1 MKPGRLLS
9 HLIVASAALSLAV
22 LPASAAHYR
31 SKLVVGSPH
40 RMTAAA
46 LEIPQYELRTLLTKP
61 RRLSPQSWA
70 VTNTFDINIQIIQ
83 KPGTSAT
90 LFATPYYSC
99 QTFRYISTAGSDS
112 YDGTSATHTS
122 GTVGPWLT
130 LNHADATIPN
140 PAPGYC
146 ITVANGTYN
155 GISPMHGGNLAS
167 STGYVVYKCA
177 TLGGCTLNGS
187 EGNGDSVEFAC
198 NHANYVMF
206 DGFILVGSN
215 TENSSGV
222 DAFCANPP
230 DTTVSSH
237 HLWLL
242 NSVVYGFGQ
251 SGMQMN
257 GGDYYYVIHS
267 ILHDNSKTC
276 PEAQGSGI
284 SLASDHDLSGY
295 TPTADDKVPNA
306 VFGFPTWTI
315 SSGVFFHNVIAW
327 SVLYNNTLAVGCGY
341 VTDGN
346 GIIFD
351 TQDSADGNS
360 TNYTEPTLVAF
371 SVIYNNG
378 GAGPHPFGAVNVYLA
393 NNSVYNNYLS
403 AENTGTERGGI
414 DTDTSDASGKLNYN
428 YNNISVAVPTA
439 SGNLSYN
446 TALSSSGPQYSIG
459 NMTYLT
465 HSTAAAGEVV
475 LWSSTQ
481 TTDACTVSA
490 WTNVNFCHTNPLWV
504 NVGNSSTGSNV
515 TPPVGANFALQAT
528 SPAIGVGT
536 VPAWLPAQAADLGAC
551 HHSFSTC
558 P

>member
-1 MKPGRLLS
+1 
-9 HLIVASAALSLAV
+9 
-22 LPASAAHYR
+22 
-31 SKLVVGSPH
+31 
-40 RMTAAA
+40 MT
-46 LEIPQYELRTLLTKP
+46 I
-61 RRLSPQSWA
+61 
-70 VTNTFDINIQIIQ
+70 
-83 KPGTSAT
+83 
-90 LFATPYYSC
+90 
-99 QTFRYISTAGSDS
+99 
-112 YDGTSATHTS
+112 
-122 GTVGPWLT
+122 
-130 LNHADATIPN
+130 
-140 PAPGYC
+140 
-146 ITVANGTYN
+146 ANGTYN
-155 GISPMHGGNLAS
+155 GISPTHGGNLAS

-414 DTDTSDASGKLNYN
+414 DIDTSDASGKLNYN

-446 TALSSSGPQYSIG
+446 MALGSSPPQYSIG

-465 HSTAAAGEVV
+465 HSTAAPGEVV
-475 LWSSTQ
+475 TNYP
-481 TTDACTVSA
+481 TDACTVSA

>member
-155 GISPMHGGNLAS
+155 GISPTHGGNLAS
-167 STGYVVYKCA
+167 ATGYVVYKCA

-206 DGFILVGSN
+206 DGFIMVGTN

-222 DAFCANPP
+222 DAFCGNPP
-230 DTTVSSH
+230 SVEITSH
-237 HLWLL
+237 HVWVL
-242 NSVVYGFGQ
+242 NSTIYGFGQ
-251 SGMQMN
+251 SGMQLN
-257 GGDYYYVIHS
+257 GGDFYYAM
-267 ILHDNSKTC
+267 HDVLYNNSMTC
-276 PEAQGSGI
+276 PAAQGSGI
-284 SLASDHDLSGY
+284 SFASDHDLASY
-295 TPTADDKVPNA
+295 SPTSDDQVPNP

-315 SSGVFFHNVIAW
+315 SSGVYFHSVIAW
-327 SVLYNNTLAVGCGY
+327 SVLYNNTLQVGCGY

-346 GIIFD
+346 NIIFD

-360 TNYTEPTLVAF
+360 TNYTDPVLVAF
-371 SVIYNNG
+371 NVSYNSG
-378 GAGPHPFGAVNVYLA
+378 GSGLHPFGAVNIYSA
-393 NNSVYNNYLS
+393 NNSIYNNYLS
-403 AENTGTERGGI
+403 VENTGSERGGI
-414 DTDTSDASGKLNYN
+414 DADTSDSSGKVNYF
-428 YNNISVAVPTA
+428 YNNISVAIPTA
-439 SGNLSYN
+439 SGNLSTN
-446 TALSSSGPQYSIG
+446 NAIASSPPSFFSK
-459 NMTYLT
+459 NMTYDT
-465 HSTAAAGEVV
+465 RTTQQVGEVFY
-475 LWSSTQ
+475 SFP
-481 TTDACTVSA
+481 TDACTVSSYTA
-490 WTNVNFCHTNPLWV
+490 NNYCHTNPLWV
-504 NVGNSSTGSNV
+504 NVGNISTGSNV
-515 TPPVGANFALQAT
+515 TPPVGSNFALQST

-536 VPAWLPAQAADLGAC
+536 VPAWLPQQAVDLGAC
-551 HHSFSTC
+551 HHSLATC